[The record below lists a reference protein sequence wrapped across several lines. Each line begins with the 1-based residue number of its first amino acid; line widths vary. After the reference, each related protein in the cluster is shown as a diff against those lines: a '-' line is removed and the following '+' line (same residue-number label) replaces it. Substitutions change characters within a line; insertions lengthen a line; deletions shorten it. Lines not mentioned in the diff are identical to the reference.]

1 MESFKEGLKKDDALL
16 YFILNKVPI
25 IKDCKYNPDYLDKS
39 LQLLFYRETVL
50 DGNDEKDNTMSHARE
65 LVDMYIG
72 AIMGDPIYQA
82 VIGSLFYEGKRVDI
96 DYKEA
101 FYWCLQAA
109 EYGIG
114 MDEQQYYVGRMYELG
129 QGVKRDNI
137 KAVEWYLKASSQ
149 ENILATARLSELFLK
164 EK

>member
-1 MESFKEGLKKDDALL
+1 MESYKEGLEKDKAQL
-16 YFILNKVPI
+16 YFILNKEPV
-25 IKDCKYNPDYLDKS
+25 IKNCNSNPVFLDKA
-39 LQLLFYRETVL
+39 LQLLNYREAVL
-50 DGNDEKDNTMSHARE
+50 DGMDEEDNTMSHARE

-72 AIMGDPIYQA
+72 AVMGDPIFQA
-82 VIGSLFYEGKRVDI
+82 VIGLLFYEGKRVDI

-101 FYWCLQAA
+101 FYWCLKAA

-129 QGVKRDNI
+129 QGVKRDPK
-137 KAVEWYLKASSQ
+137 KAIEWYLKASSQ
-149 ENILATARLSELFLK
+149 DNILATARLSELFLK